1 MILAVDIGNSAVSLG
16 YYEEDKLLKRVKV
29 SSRPVRT
36 RDECSMLLNSVS
48 ESFRL
53 PPDEIT
59 GAIVSSVDPE
69 VSGQWTRAVEDLI
82 GRKPLILA
90 HGVKTGLDMRID
102 LHTEVGADIVAN
114 MVGAALRLTPPF
126 AVIDLGTATV
136 ISVAGKSGE
145 LLGTVIAPGVGVS
158 VKALSSSAAA
168 LPDVSLSVPGSVIG
182 RNTEESMKSGAVL
195 GWASMIDGLIDRIMD
210 EKGFDRMDLIA
221 CGGFAS
227 QVIPYCKR
235 EIPVAESLTTDG
247 RARIYKL
254 NLRTG
259 RK

>member
-1 MILAVDIGNSAVSLG
+1 
-16 YYEEDKLLKRVKV
+16 
-29 SSRPVRT
+29 
-36 RDECSMLLNSVS
+36 
-48 ESFRL
+48 
-53 PPDEIT
+53 
-59 GAIVSSVDPE
+59 
-69 VSGQWTRAVEDLI
+69 
-82 GRKPLILA
+82 
-90 HGVKTGLDMRID
+90 
-102 LHTEVGADIVAN
+102 AN

-247 RARIYKL
+247 LARIYKL